1 MNLHF
6 GTGKTGMVD
15 YPEAQGPLAP
25 VSLLGC
31 AVCGG
36 RMVEARGRHPGDA
49 PRIVC
54 PTCLADR
61 MDMIREI
68 AAPEY
73 GRACSAQPNSVIGTN
88 PRTKG

>member
-1 MNLHF
+1 MSEEIDNR
-6 GTGKTGMVD
+6 K
-15 YPEAQGPLAP
+15 PEAERRLAP

-31 AVCGG
+31 AICGG
-36 RMVEARGRHPGDA
+36 RIVEARGRHPGDA

-61 MDMIREI
+61 LDMIREI

-73 GRACSAQPNSVIGTN
+73 GRACSAHPNDKLRRGE
-88 PRTKG
+88 KD